1 MNSVGVV
8 LLLLGC
14 LALGVRGQQPCP
26 DQTDPAVIVVATIFA
41 TLAVVFIV
49 AGVIFFLIWRR
60 RKGEV
65 SFNFRGAP
73 DPWSCVGVLFHH
85 CIMLSSGRDDCLCCK
100 LFIFYLYLD
109 RCKSSC
115 LNFDTYS
122 HLSNTH
128 TRLMKCELSKFT
140 KDIIS
145 GEVILAGAIR
155 RHGVPFCRRP
165 ESDVR

>member
-14 LALGVRGQQPCP
+14 LALRVRGQQPCP

-65 SFNFRGAP
+65 SFNFRGP
-73 DPWSCVGVLFHH
+73 PRPLVL
-85 CIMLSSGRDDCLCCK
+85 CRCL
-100 LFIFYLYLD
+100 ISPLY
-109 RCKSSC
+109 
-115 LNFDTYS
+115 
-122 HLSNTH
+122 H
-128 TRLMKCELSKFT
+128 
-140 KDIIS
+140 
-145 GEVILAGAIR
+145 V
-155 RHGVPFCRRP
+155 VQ
-165 ESDVR
+165 

>member
-85 CIMLSSGRDDCLCCK
+85 CTMLSSGRDDCLCCK

-122 HLSNTH
+122 HLSNN
-128 TRLMKCELSKFT
+128 EVW
-140 KDIIS
+140 IIEIHKGHNIWRSHSS
-145 GEVILAGAIR
+145 GGNQTARGPILPSPRVR
-155 RHGVPFCRRP
+155 RSLND
-165 ESDVR
+165 E